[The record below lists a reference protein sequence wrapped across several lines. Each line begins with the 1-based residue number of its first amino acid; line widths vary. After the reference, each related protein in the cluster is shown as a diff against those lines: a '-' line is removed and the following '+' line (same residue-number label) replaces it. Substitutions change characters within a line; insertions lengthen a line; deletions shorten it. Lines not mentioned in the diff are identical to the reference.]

1 MQVTCG
7 SRFVTA
13 MFSESHDF
21 ASSELP
27 QSSSLRTSEMEVA
40 SMQQSG
46 GTEGSQVAVWR
57 RKLVG
62 MKELRRD
69 DGESSLAFAVN

>member
-1 MQVTCG
+1 
-7 SRFVTA
+7 
-13 MFSESHDF
+13 
-21 ASSELP
+21 
-27 QSSSLRTSEMEVA
+27 MEVA